1 VLALA
6 QQAALELADSGIGVT
21 VICPALV
28 RTAMSDE
35 GDDPREVALDALS
48 AVEEKRFAV
57 LPPEWSPAV
66 ELRAAKLVSGAPPP
80 IPEPG

>member
-6 QQAALELADSGIGVT
+6 EQAAIELADSGIGVT

-35 GDDPREVALDALS
+35 GDDPREVALEAFS

-57 LPPEWSPAV
+57 LPREWSAAV
-66 ELRAAKLVSGAPPP
+66 ELRAANLVGGAPPT